1 MNPMP
6 PTIQQAIAPW
16 VTPKLAQVPADYWP
30 SEVNEAQRNRLDAL
44 MLRTK
49 QNPQQSIARVMRQ
62 EANVR
67 RLQGEV
73 L

>member
-1 MNPMP
+1 MNRNLHP
-6 PTIQQAIAPW
+6 
-16 VTPKLAQVPADYWP
+16 VTLLAQVPI
-30 SEVNEAQRNRLDAL
+30 SLTSHVQRQRLDAL

-49 QNPQQSIARVMRQ
+49 QNPQPHIDRLARQ
-62 EANVR
+62 EASVR

>member
-1 MNPMP
+1 VNPMH
-6 PTIQQAIAPW
+6 PTIQQALAPW

-30 SEVNEAQRNRLDAL
+30 SEVNEAQRKRLDAL

-49 QNPQQSIARVMRQ
+49 QNPQPHIDRLARQ